1 MTTPRHDSR
10 TSSWLR
16 AALIGICGVI
26 LWLPGAASAAGF
38 SHPNRFTSPKS
49 LVLSLHDVSAAFGTS
64 FRQAGAAVVSN
75 AAVATAESVTIATIN
90 RIGRIT
96 GYETSFFARAG
107 AGVLT
112 LDDYVGAYR
121 SVAGAHWQYAKYISQ
136 NRPPAH
142 AKRIPLSVSGI
153 GNEARGY
160 IFTTSVAGNEV
171 GSIYFRRGKYT
182 ARIDLFTV
190 GSVRVHAADFSRL
203 AQVLDQRMRGAT

>member
-1 MTTPRHDSR
+1 MTTPRHDIR
-10 TSSWLR
+10 TNPWRR
-16 AALIGICGVI
+16 AAMIGICAVI
-26 LWLPGAASAAGF
+26 LWLPAAASAAGP
-38 SHPNRFTSPKS
+38 SHAARFTSPKS
-49 LVLSLHDVSAAFGTS
+49 LVLGLHDVSAAFGIN

-75 AAVATAESVTIATIN
+75 AAVATAESVTVGTIN

-121 SVAGAHWQYAKYISQ
+121 SVAGAHWQYVKYISQ

-142 AKRIPLSVSGI
+142 AKRISLSVNGV
-153 GNEARGY
+153 GNEVRGY
-160 IFTTSVAGNEV
+160 IFSTSVAGNEV

-182 ARIDLFTV
+182 ARLDLFSV
-190 GSVRVHAADFSRL
+190 GAVRVHAADFSRL
-203 AQVLDQRMRGAT
+203 AQVLDRRMRGAS